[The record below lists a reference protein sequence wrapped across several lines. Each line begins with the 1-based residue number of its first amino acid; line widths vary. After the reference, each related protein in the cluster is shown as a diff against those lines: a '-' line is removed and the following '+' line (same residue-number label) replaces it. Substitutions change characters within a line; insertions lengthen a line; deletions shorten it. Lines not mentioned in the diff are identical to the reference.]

1 MKPVKYLAATAL
13 IGDGAM
19 AIVQPSFY
27 ARVWKKGPKAW
38 RVSMEWLAERPAVT
52 RAIGAAEIVGGVLW
66 MLHEC
71 NESTSRERPYSA
83 LQSNAL

>member
-1 MKPVKYLAATAL
+1 MKHLAAIAL

-19 AIVQPSFY
+19 AIAQPSYY

-38 RVSMEWLAERPAVT
+38 RVSMEWLAERPALT

-66 MLHEC
+66 MLSQDED
-71 NESTSRERPYSA
+71 
-83 LQSNAL
+83 